1 MKKLLLSFVMLFSVA
16 TLIAQQVPREMVV
29 LEIGT
34 GTWCQYCPGAAMG
47 ADDLLENG
55 KYVAVI
61 ENHNGDS
68 YANNYSNARNTYYNI
83 TGYPT
88 AVFDGLLKVVG
99 GNHTVSMYPQYLP
112 KYNTRIAKLAD
123 LTLAMEVSNT
133 GLDYT
138 AVITIT
144 KVGTITATDL
154 KLMFAVTQSNIQ
166 QNWQGQTHLEHVNRL
181 MVPDQNG
188 SSVDFTSGDVQV
200 ITLNWTMN
208 AAWPIED
215 CEFIPF
221 VQGKS
226 GKEVFNGMKRGAI
239 DLNVDFVA
247 SETQIAVPG
256 TAVTFTN
263 NTFGGYIGVP
273 ETYNWHFPGATPSV
287 DTTKNPVVTYNNCG
301 VFDVTLTVNRGG
313 QIITVSKPAYITVG
327 TNVVTSVSPND
338 TTCWYQPITLDA
350 TTPNATYLWTPGGA
364 TTPTFVVTYPE
375 YGYGVNNFSVTV
387 STPDGCET
395 TKTFETFFDVCT
407 GIQEKSAG
415 LTASIS
421 PNPSNGKFVLELN
434 SSTSITTDLKIMNTL
449 GAAIYEESGLTI
461 NGKVVKSFNLD
472 LKSGIY
478 FLVLQNG
485 DKKVIQKLFVN

>member
-1 MKKLLLSFVMLFSVA
+1 MKKLLLSFIMLFAIA
-16 TLIAQQVPREMVV
+16 TLIAQQVPRSMVA

-47 ADDLLENG
+47 ADDLLANG
-55 KYVAVI
+55 KFVAVI

-88 AVFDGLLKVVG
+88 AVFDGVLKVVG
-99 GNHTVSMYPQYLP
+99 GNHTTSMYNSYLP

-123 LTLAMEVSNT
+123 LTLEMEVTNN

-154 KLMFAVTQSNIQ
+154 KLMFFVTQSNIQ
-166 QNWQGQTHLEHVNRL
+166 QSWQGQSHLEHVNRL

-188 SSVDFTSGDVQV
+188 TTVDFTSGDVQIV
-200 ITLNWTMN
+200 TLNWTMSS
-208 AAWPIED
+208 AWPIED

-226 GKEVFNGMKRGAI
+226 GKEVFNAIKRGAI
-239 DLNVDFVA
+239 DLSVDFTA
-247 SETQIAVPG
+247 SGTQFASPGAV
-256 TAVTFTN
+256 VNFTN
-263 NTFGGYIGVP
+263 NTSGGYIGVP
-273 ETYNWHFPGATPSV
+273 ETYNWYFPGGTPSV
-287 DTTKNPVVTYNNCG
+287 DTAKNPVITYNKCG
-301 VFDVTLTVNRGG
+301 LHDVTLTVNRGG
-313 QIITVSKPAYITVG
+313 QIVTTTKTEYISVG
-327 TNVVTSVSPND
+327 TNVVTSVYPND

-375 YGYGVNNFSVTV
+375 YGYGANNFSVTV
-387 STPDGCET
+387 STPDGCVT
-395 TKTFETFFDVCT
+395 TKTFETYFDVCT
-407 GIQEKSAG
+407 GIQEKSSS
-415 LTASIS
+415 LTASIF
-421 PNPSNGKFVLELN
+421 PNPNNGKFLLELN
-434 SSTSITTDLKIMNTL
+434 SSKGITTDLRIMNTL
-449 GAAIYEESGLTI
+449 GATVYEESGLNI
-461 NGKVVKSFNLD
+461 NGKVVKTINLN
-472 LKSGIY
+472 LNSGLY
-478 FLVLQNG
+478 FLVLQDG

>member
-1 MKKLLLSFVMLFSVA
+1 MKKLLLSFFMLFSLT

-68 YANNYSNARNTYYNI
+68 YANNYSNARNTYYAI

-99 GNHTVSMYPQYLP
+99 GNHTVSMYNQYLP

-123 LTLAMEVSNT
+123 LTLAMDVTNT

-154 KLMFAVTQSNIQ
+154 KLMFAVTQSNIT

-188 SSVDFTSGDVQV
+188 SDVDFTSGDVQV

-239 DLNVDFVA
+239 DLNVDFTASAEVVA
-247 SETQIAVPG
+247 PG
-256 TAVTFTN
+256 SVVNFTN

-273 ETYNWHFPGATPSV
+273 ETYNWYFPGGTPSV
-287 DTTKNPVVTYNNCG
+287 SAEKDPSVTYNTCG
-301 VFDVTLTVNRGG
+301 IHDVALTVNRGG
-313 QIITVSKPAYITVG
+313 QTITLNKPGLILVG
-327 TNVVTSVSPND
+327 TNVVTSVSPDD

-350 TTPNATYLWTPGGA
+350 TTPDATYLWSPGGA
-364 TTPTFVVTYPE
+364 TTPTYVVSYPE
-375 YGYGVNNFSVTV
+375 YGYGANNFSVTV

-395 TKTFETFFDVCT
+395 TKTFETYFDVCT

-415 LTASIS
+415 LSASVS
-421 PNPSNGKFVLELN
+421 PNPNNGKFVLELN
-434 SSTSITTDLKIMNTL
+434 SSNNITTDLKIVNTL
-449 GAAIYEESGLTI
+449 GSTIYEESSLNI

>member
-1 MKKLLLSFVMLFSVA
+1 MKKLLLSFVMLFA
-16 TLIAQQVPREMVV
+16 LTALNAQQVTRSMVA

-55 KYVAVI
+55 KLVAVV

-68 YANNYSNARNTYYNI
+68 YANNYSNARNSYYAI
-83 TGYPT
+83 SGYPT

-99 GNHTVSMYPQYLP
+99 GSHTVSMYPQYLP
-112 KYNTRIAKLAD
+112 KYNARIAKLAD
-123 LTLAMEVSNT
+123 VTLEMEVTNT

-144 KVGTITATDL
+144 KVGTVTSTNL
-154 KLMFAVTQSNIQ
+154 KLLLFVTQSNIQ
-166 QNWQGQTHLEHVNRL
+166 QSWQGQTHLEHVNRL

-188 SSVDFTSGDVQV
+188 TSFDFSGGDVV
-200 ITLNWTMN
+200 VKTLTWTMN

-215 CEFIPF
+215 CEFIPL
-221 VQGKS
+221 VQDQIT
-226 GKEVFNGMKRGAI
+226 KEELNTIKRGAI

-247 SETQIAVPG
+247 SETQLASPG
-256 TAVTFTN
+256 TSVSFTN

-273 ETYNWHFPGATPSV
+273 ETYNWHFPGATPSI
-287 DTTKNPVVTYNNCG
+287 DTVKNPTVTYNNCG
-301 VFDVTLTVNRGG
+301 VYDVTLTVNRGG
-313 QIITVSKPAYITVG
+313 QIITVSKPAYINVG
-327 TNVVTSVSPND
+327 TVINTSVSPND

-364 TTPTFVVTYPE
+364 TTPTYVVSYPE
-375 YGYGVNNFSVTV
+375 YGYGANNFSVTV
-387 STPDGCET
+387 STPDGCIT
-395 TKTFETFFDVCT
+395 TKEFETFFDVCT
-407 GIQEKSAG
+407 GIQEKTTNLS
-415 LTASIS
+415 ASII
-421 PNPSNGKFVLELN
+421 PNPNNGKFSLEVN
-434 SSTSITTDLKIMNTL
+434 SSKSITTDLKILNTL
-449 GAAIYEESGLTI
+449 GATVYEESGLLI
-461 NGKVVKSFNLD
+461 NGKVVKSFDLD

-485 DKKVIQKLFVN
+485 EKKVIQKLFVN

>member
-1 MKKLLLSFVMLFSVA
+1 MKKLLLSLLMLFA
-16 TLIAQQVPREMVV
+16 ITTLMAQQVTRSMVA

-34 GTWCQYCPGAAMG
+34 GTLCQYCPGAALG

-68 YANNYSNARNTYYNI
+68 YANNYSNARNTYYAIN
-83 TGYPT
+83 GYPT

-99 GNHTVSMYPQYLP
+99 GSHTVSMYPQYLV

-123 LTLAMEVSNT
+123 LTLEMEVTNS

-144 KVGTITATDL
+144 KVGTITVTDL

-166 QNWQGQTHLEHVNRL
+166 ASWQGQTHLEHVNRL

-188 SSVDFTSGDVQV
+188 TSVDFTSGDVQV
-200 ITLNWTMN
+200 VTLNWTMN
-208 AAWPIED
+208 SAWPIED

-221 VQGKS
+221 VQGKA
-226 GKEVFNGMKRGAI
+226 GKEVFNAMKRGAI
-239 DLNVDFVA
+239 DLNVDFTGSTQVA
-247 SETQIAVPG
+247 PPG
-256 TAVTFTN
+256 TVVNFTN

-273 ETYNWHFPGATPSV
+273 ETYSWHFPGGTPSI
-287 DTTKNPVVTYNNCG
+287 DTAKNPSVTYNDCG
-301 VFDVTLTVNRGG
+301 IHDVSLTVNRGG
-313 QIITVSKPAYITVG
+313 QIITVNKAGYMTIG

-350 TTPNATYLWTPGGA
+350 TTPNATYLWSPGGA

-375 YGYGVNNFSVTV
+375 YGYGANNFSVTV
-387 STPDGCET
+387 NTPDGCET

-415 LTASIS
+415 LSASVS
-421 PNPSNGKFVLELN
+421 PNPNNGKFVLELN
-434 SSTSITTDLKIMNTL
+434 SSMNITADLKIMRNIL
-449 GAAIYEESGLTI
+449 IYCFG
-461 NGKVVKSFNLD
+461 NVRFGKVQCFIADIENLP
-472 LKSGIY
+472 
-478 FLVLQNG
+478 FH
-485 DKKVIQKLFVN
+485 FVCMV

>member
-1 MKKLLLSFVMLFSVA
+1 MKKLLLSLIALFAMTFV
-16 TLIAQQVPREMVV
+16 IAQQVPRSMVA

-55 KYVAVI
+55 KFVAVI

-68 YANNYSNARNTYYNI
+68 YTNNYSNARNSYYGI

-88 AVFDGLLKVVG
+88 AVFDGVLKVVG
-99 GNHTVSMYPQYLP
+99 GNHTQSMYNSYLP

-123 LTLAMEVSNT
+123 LTLEMEVTNT

-154 KLMFAVTQSNIQ
+154 KLQFFVTQSNISF
-166 QNWQGQTHLEHVNRL
+166 NWQGQNHLEHVNRL

-188 SSVDFTSGDVQV
+188 TPISFTSGDVQV
-200 ITLNWTMN
+200 VTLNWTMN
-208 AAWPIED
+208 SAWPIED

-221 VQGKS
+221 VQGQS
-226 GKEVFNGMKRGAI
+226 SKEVFNSIKRGAI

-247 SETQIAVPG
+247 SGTQFANPGAV
-256 TAVTFTN
+256 VTFTN

-273 ETYNWHFPGATPSV
+273 ETYSWYFPGGTPSV
-287 DTTKNPVVTYNNCG
+287 DTTKNPVITYNKCG
-301 VFDVTLTVNRGG
+301 LHDVSLTVNRGG
-313 QIITVSKPAYITVG
+313 QIISVTKQEYISVG
-327 TNVVTSVSPND
+327 TNVVTSIYPND

-350 TTPNATYLWTPGGA
+350 TTPDATYLWEPGGA
-364 TTPTFVVTYPE
+364 TTPTFTVTYPE
-375 YGYGVNNFSVTV
+375 YGYGQNDFSVTV
-387 STPDGCET
+387 STPDGCVT
-395 TKTFETFFDVCT
+395 TKNFETFFDVCT
-407 GIQEKSAG
+407 GMQEKQADLSA
-415 LTASIS
+415 AIV
-421 PNPSNGKFVLELN
+421 PNPNNGRFSLELN
-434 SSTSITTDLKIMNTL
+434 STKNTTTDLRILNTL
-449 GAAIYEESGLTI
+449 GSTVYEESGLNI
-461 NGKVVKSFNLD
+461 NGKMVKSFNVD
-472 LKSGIY
+472 LKSGLY

-485 DKKVIQKLFVN
+485 DSKVVQKLFIN

>member
-1 MKKLLLSFVMLFSVA
+1 MKKLLLSFIMLFA
-16 TLIAQQVPREMVV
+16 LTTLIAQQVPRTMVA

-34 GTWCQYCPGAAMG
+34 GTWCQFCPGAAMG

-55 KYVAVI
+55 KLVAVI
-61 ENHNGDS
+61 ENHNNTGGADP
-68 YANNYSNARNTYYNI
+68 YANVYSNARNTYYGI

-99 GNHTVSMYPQYLP
+99 GSHTVSMYPQYVV

-123 LTLAMEVSNT
+123 LTLEMEVTNT

-154 KLMFAVTQSNIQ
+154 KLHFYVTQSNISY
-166 QNWQGQTHLEHVNRL
+166 NWQGQNHLEHVNRL
-181 MVPDQNG
+181 MVPNQNG
-188 SSVDFTSGDVQV
+188 TSVSFTSGDVQV
-200 ITLNWTMN
+200 VTLNWTMN

-226 GKEVFNGMKRGAI
+226 GKEIFNSIKRAAI
-239 DLNVDFVA
+239 DLNVDFTA
-247 SETQIAVPG
+247 SGTQFASPGAV
-256 TAVTFTN
+256 VTFTN

-273 ETYNWHFPGATPSV
+273 ETYSWHFPDGTPSI
-287 DTTKNPVVTYNNCG
+287 DTAKNPVITYNQCG
-301 VFDVTLTVNRGG
+301 IYDVTLTVNRGG
-313 QIITVSKPAYITVG
+313 QIVTITKPAYISVG
-327 TNVVTSVSPND
+327 TNVVTSISPND

-350 TTPNATYLWTPGGA
+350 TTPNATYLWSPGGA

-375 YGYGVNNFSVTV
+375 YGYGENDFSVTV
-387 STPDGCET
+387 STPDGCIT

-407 GIQEKSAG
+407 GIQEKSSN
-415 LTASIS
+415 LSASIL
-421 PNPSNGKFVLELN
+421 PNPNNGKFVLELN
-434 SSTSITTDLKIMNTL
+434 SSKTSPLILR
-449 GAAIYEESGLTI
+449 S
-461 NGKVVKSFNLD
+461 
-472 LKSGIY
+472 
-478 FLVLQNG
+478 
-485 DKKVIQKLFVN
+485 